1 MNIDTTL
8 AEVFVPK
15 TTPNVKLSPKVD
27 LAKIELQKLQFQ
39 MHQHSIRNK
48 KKYQPF
54 FNFSETTSFD
64 NCNMGDLVDKE
75 IQRKLS
81 NKGWKS
87 LPMSFKWELICK
99 YLESDEVKS
108 NMCLTDIS
116 KLKASLRKDVLC
128 GKEINV
134 KYDVQQIKITQI
146 TV

>member
-1 MNIDTTL
+1 
-8 AEVFVPK
+8 
-15 TTPNVKLSPKVD
+15 
-27 LAKIELQKLQFQ
+27 
-39 MHQHSIRNK
+39 
-48 KKYQPF
+48 
-54 FNFSETTSFD
+54 
-64 NCNMGDLVDKE
+64 MGDLVDKE

-99 YLESDEVKS
+99 YLESEEVKS
-108 NMCLTDIS
+108 NMCQNDIS
-116 KLKASLRKDVLC
+116 KLKASLKKDVLC